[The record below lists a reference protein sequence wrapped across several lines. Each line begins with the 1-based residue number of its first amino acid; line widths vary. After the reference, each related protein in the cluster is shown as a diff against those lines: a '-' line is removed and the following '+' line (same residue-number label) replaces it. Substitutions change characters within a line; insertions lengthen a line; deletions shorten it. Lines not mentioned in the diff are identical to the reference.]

1 MEVVIVAGP
10 SAAGALI
17 ADQIEHLVRSKPNAA
32 IGLATGSS
40 PLEIYRS
47 LIERYRTGRLSFA
60 QSSMY
65 MLDEYVG
72 LPEGHDQSYR
82 AFLHTEL
89 LNHLDVPSERLFGPN
104 VHADDPRVAC
114 AEYEARLAASPID
127 LQILGVGSDGH
138 IGFNEPT
145 SSLSSRTRVKT
156 LTRQTR
162 QDNARFF
169 DSIDDVPH
177 HVITQGIGTILDAG
191 HVVLIAC
198 GTGKASAVVRLVEG
212 PLTAMFP
219 ASALQLHPHATV
231 VVDEAAAGMLQLAEY
246 YRDVYANRPAW
257 QKLPDLT
264 DNQANNG
271 LQ

>member
-1 MEVVIVAGP
+1 MEVVIVAEP
-10 SAAGALI
+10 TAAGALV
-17 ADQIEHLVRSKPNAA
+17 ADRIERLVRAKPNAG

-47 LIERYRTGRLSFA
+47 LIDRHRTGRVSFA
-60 QSSMY
+60 ETSMY

-82 AFLHTEL
+82 TFLHTEL
-89 LNHLDVPSERLFGPN
+89 LDPLDVPSERLFGPN
-104 VHADDPRVAC
+104 VHADDQQVAC

-145 SSLSSRTRVKT
+145 SSLGSRTRVKT

-162 QDNARFF
+162 QDNARYF

-177 HVITQGIGTILDAG
+177 HVITQGIGTILDAR

-198 GTGKASAVVRLVEG
+198 GEAKAAAVSSLVEG
-212 PLTAMFP
+212 PLSAMFP
-219 ASALQLHPHATV
+219 ASALQLHPHATI

-246 YRDVYANRPAW
+246 YRDVHINRPAW
-257 QKLPDLT
+257 QKLPDL
-264 DNQANNG
+264 ANTG

>member
-1 MEVVIVAGP
+1 MEVVIVAEP
-10 SAAGALI
+10 SAAGALV
-17 ADQIEHLVRSKPNAA
+17 ADQIEHLVRSKPNAG

-47 LIERYRTGRLSFA
+47 LIDRYRTGRVSFA
-60 QSSMY
+60 DTSMY

-82 AFLHTEL
+82 AFLHSEL
-89 LNHLDVPSERLFGPN
+89 LDQLDVPSGRLFGPN
-104 VHADDPRVAC
+104 VHADDPRAAC

-145 SSLSSRTRVKT
+145 SSLSSRTGVKT

-162 QDNARFF
+162 ADNARFF

-177 HVITQGIGTILDAG
+177 HVITQGIGTILDARR
-191 HVVLIAC
+191 VVLIAC
-198 GTGKASAVVRLVEG
+198 GGAKAAAVARLVEG
-212 PLTAMFP
+212 PLSAMFP
-219 ASALQLHPHATV
+219 ASALQLHPHATI

-257 QKLPDLT
+257 QNLPDL
-264 DNQANNG
+264 ANNEATD
-271 LQ
+271 

>member
-1 MEVVIVAGP
+1 MEVVIVAEP
-10 SAAGALI
+10 TAAGALV
-17 ADQIEHLVRSKPNAA
+17 AERIEHLVRSKSNAG

-40 PLEIYRS
+40 PLEIYRM
-47 LIERYRTGRLSFA
+47 LIDRHRAGRVSFA
-60 QSSMY
+60 ETSMY
-65 MLDEYVG
+65 MLDEYLG

-82 AFLHTEL
+82 AFLHAEL
-89 LNHLDVPSERLFGPN
+89 LDHLDVPSERLFGPK

-114 AEYEARLAASPID
+114 AEYEAQLAASPID

-162 QDNARFF
+162 QDNSRFF

-177 HVITQGIGTILDAG
+177 HVITQGIGTILDAR

-198 GTGKASAVVRLVEG
+198 GAAKADAVSRLVEG
-212 PLTAMFP
+212 PLSAMFP
-219 ASALQLHPHATV
+219 ASALQLHPRATI
-231 VVDEAAAGMLQLAEY
+231 VVDEAAAGMLQLADY

-257 QKLPDLT
+257 QKLPDPAN
-264 DNQANNG
+264 NQATD
-271 LQ
+271 

>member
-1 MEVVIVAGP
+1 MEIVIVAGP

-47 LIERYRTGRLSFA
+47 LIERHRTGRLSFA
-60 QSSMY
+60 HSSMY
-65 MLDEYVG
+65 MLDEYLG
-72 LPEGHDQSYR
+72 LSEGHDQSYR

-89 LNHLDVPSERLFGPN
+89 LDHVDVASERLLGPD
-104 VHADDPRVAC
+104 VHANDPRVAC
-114 AEYEARLAASPID
+114 DQYEARLAASPVD

-138 IGFNEPT
+138 IGFNEPS

-162 QDNARFF
+162 EDNARFF
-169 DSIDDVPH
+169 DSIDEVPH
-177 HVITQGIGTILDAG
+177 HVITQGIGTILDAR

-198 GTGKASAVVRLVEG
+198 GAAKSGAVSSLVEG

-231 VVDEAAAGMLQLAEY
+231 VVDEAAAGMLRLAEY

-257 QKLPDLT
+257 QKLPDLAG
-264 DNQANNG
+264 NEANSG
-271 LQ
+271 RQ

>member
-1 MEVVIVAGP
+1 MEVVIVAEP
-10 SAAGALI
+10 TAAGALV
-17 ADQIEHLVRSKPNAA
+17 AERIEHLVRSKSNAG

-40 PLEIYRS
+40 PLEIYRM
-47 LIERYRTGRLSFA
+47 LIDRHRAGRVSFA
-60 QSSMY
+60 ETSMY
-65 MLDEYVG
+65 MLDEYLG

-82 AFLHTEL
+82 AFLHAEL
-89 LNHLDVPSERLFGPN
+89 LDHLDVPSERLFGPK

-114 AEYEARLAASPID
+114 AEYEAQLAASPID

-138 IGFNEPT
+138 IGFNEPA

-162 QDNARFF
+162 QDNSRFF

-177 HVITQGIGTILDAG
+177 HVITQGIGTILDAR

-198 GTGKASAVVRLVEG
+198 GAAKADAVSRLVEG
-212 PLTAMFP
+212 PLSAMFP
-219 ASALQLHPHATV
+219 ASALQLHPRATI
-231 VVDEAAAGMLQLAEY
+231 VVDEAAAGMLQLADY

-257 QKLPDLT
+257 QKLPDPAN
-264 DNQANNG
+264 NQATD
-271 LQ
+271 

>member
-1 MEVVIVAGP
+1 MEIVIVAEP

-17 ADQIEHLVRSKPNAA
+17 ADQIEHLVRSKPNAT

-40 PLEIYRS
+40 PLEVYRS
-47 LIERYRTGRLSFA
+47 LIDRHRRGRVSFA
-60 QSSMY
+60 ETSMY
-65 MLDEYVG
+65 MLDEYLG

-82 AFLHTEL
+82 SFLHREL
-89 LNHLDVPSERLFGPN
+89 LDHLDLPLERLFGPD

-145 SSLSSRTRVKT
+145 SALSSRTRVKT

-177 HVITQGIGTILDAG
+177 HVITQGIGTILDAR

-198 GTGKASAVVRLVEG
+198 GAAKASAVASLVEG
-212 PLTAMFP
+212 PLSALFP
-219 ASALQLHPHATV
+219 ASSLQLHPHATV
-231 VVDEAAAGMLQLAEY
+231 VVDEAAASTIKLAEY

-257 QKLPDLT
+257 QKLPDL
-264 DNQANNG
+264 ANNEATNG